1 VQFQYKGLNMKVRS
15 LLIGSAA
22 ALLLV
27 GGLTGCTKQETV
39 QTPECVI
46 DGGTAPSW
54 VCDEGS
60 NLEGGIAAVGSAEK
74 NPLGRNFQKTEATA
88 AARDALT
95 RQISVKVKNMF
106 KQFQASTGIGDEQT
120 AEKATTNVS
129 KQVASQTLNGSKVT
143 NKWFSPTGTMYVL
156 VVLPDASTVKE
167 AVKEA
172 TKTSY
177 KNNKALW
184 QKFLAQKADKELDA
198 AIDKEFGGN
207 GQ

>member
-1 VQFQYKGLNMKVRS
+1 MKIKN
-15 LLIGSAA
+15 LLVGSAT
-22 ALLLV
+22 ALLLA
-27 GGLTGCTKQETV
+27 GGLTGCMQ
-39 QTPECVI
+39 QQDLNACQI
-46 DGGTAPSW
+46 DGATAPQW
-54 VCDEGS
+54 VCNEGS
-60 NLEGGIAAVGSAEK
+60 DLEGGIAAVGSAAK
-74 NPLGRNFQKTEATA
+74 NPLGRSFQRTEATA
-88 AARDALT
+88 AGRDALA

-106 KQFQASTGIGDEQT
+106 KQFQATTGIGDEQT

-129 KQVASQTLNGSKVT
+129 KQVASQTLNGSKVSKT
-143 NKWFSPTGTMYVL
+143 WINPKTGEMFVL
-156 VVLPDASTVKE
+156 VVLPDASQVKE

-207 GQ
+207 DAQ